1 MNGIQCTN
9 SNSYI
14 NIEHLTTTSQNE
26 KVIQLNSENS
36 NSKNIKSNSS
46 QNSLLCKVIY
56 NKWNEFEFKTNQFEL
71 CSSSSSNLLQS
82 DVNNN
87 DINPLGAV
95 IFKYFRHLETDQVF
109 VGKHSIYPIL
119 NLNINY
125 SKCKFINQEINL
137 IQVIEIQ
144 LKMINNF
151 FKLKTH
157 IKFMKMN

>member
-9 SNSYI
+9 NNSYI
-14 NIEHLTTTSQNE
+14 NIQHLTTTSQNE
-26 KVIQLNSENS
+26 KVIQLNSEN

-46 QNSLLCKVIY
+46 QNSLLCEVIY
-56 NKWNEFEFKTNQFEL
+56 NKWNEFGFKTNQFEL
-71 CSSSSSNLLQS
+71 CSSSNLLQS

-87 DINPLGAV
+87 DINPFGVV

-119 NLNINY
+119 NLKINY
-125 SKCKFINQEINL
+125 SKYKFINQEINL
-137 IQVIEIQ
+137 IQVIKIQ

-151 FKLKTH
+151 LSLKL
-157 IKFMKMN
+157 I